1 MYFLY
6 VWTLFTVCRLLS
18 TAQGS
23 LLDDEALVNTLQS
36 SKKTSEEV
44 GEQLQVAEQTE
55 AKIDAAR
62 EVGTGHSLLKSLQQA
77 HPHWFF
83 SPCVVWVLPPSTMYT
98 HTPTHPYPHPH
109 THTHIHTHTH
119 AIGLSSMCTASLHL
133 ILCHEWHGPHWSN
146 VPVLAGCLHWAFL

>member
-6 VWTLFTVCRLLS
+6 VGTLFTVCRLLS

-62 EVGTGHSLLKSLQQA
+62 EVGTRLSLLKSLQQA
-77 HPHWFF
+77 HPH
-83 SPCVVWVLPPSTMYT
+83 
-98 HTPTHPYPHPH
+98 
-109 THTHIHTHTH
+109 
-119 AIGLSSMCTASLHL
+119 
-133 ILCHEWHGPHWSN
+133 
-146 VPVLAGCLHWAFL
+146 

>member
-1 MYFLY
+1 MYTVYKLPSLKILLYVIEEEEEADYIQWCLYMYFLHA
-6 VWTLFTVCRLLS
+6 WTLFTVCRLLS

-62 EVGTGHSLLKSLQQA
+62 EVGMRLSLLKSLQQA

-83 SPCVVWVLPPSTMYT
+83 SACVVWVLSPSTMYT
-98 HTPTHPYPHPH
+98 HTH
-109 THTHIHTHTH
+109 THTHTHT
-119 AIGLSSMCTASLHL
+119 LTQ
-133 ILCHEWHGPHWSN
+133 
-146 VPVLAGCLHWAFL
+146 